1 VALGLEVVVRA
12 ACTMDYFFYVGC
24 CVVEA
29 VSVSDVISSRLESL
43 NNNERGILLWV
54 DARFAVE

>member
-1 VALGLEVVVRA
+1 
-12 ACTMDYFFYVGC
+12 MDFFFYVGGY
-24 CVVEA
+24 VVDA
-29 VSVSDVISSRLESL
+29 VSVSDVISSRLELL